1 MVKKSLLPYG
11 LSSSDP
17 HIELPDVIG
26 FKDERGSNASQ
37 YFNEK
42 LNELKREYEAL
53 VQQARD
59 TQLVYNAEY
68 NFVPRIGHVYHLYK
82 SKDKYILSL
91 IENWNRFEY
100 IGSYRFTSDNTW
112 RNIGD
117 DDEETRL

>member
-26 FKDERGSNASQ
+26 FKDEWGSNASQ

-68 NFVPRIGHVYHLYK
+68 NFVPKHIYTPLLQSPVCFLLA
-82 SKDKYILSL
+82 SDLLIPLLASALSL
-91 IENWNRFEY
+91 
-100 IGSYRFTSDNTW
+100 
-112 RNIGD
+112 
-117 DDEETRL
+117 L